1 MLHDSMTNDFRRP
14 QDQLRG
20 LECWHCHRPRWL
32 SYPPRCCDLQ
42 RLEVPHLSE
51 ISLPAPL
58 FGARAHEISLYIPGS
73 HPVCEMALGRN
84 LYRLKSSE
92 VKVKRPIRIQQIN
105 SIGFLLWCTSDL
117 YRKRVPTRNMWLNT
131 TKPCTAAEAAT
142 ISCTSAA
149 SNLATSTPT
158 FWPCPQLAQRL
169 SFQLLPGKVKFQAIS
184 SKYHSIDSTV
194 ISNIS

>member
-1 MLHDSMTNDFRRP
+1 MCIVNMLHDSMTNDFRRP

-92 VKVKRPIRIQQIN
+92 AKVKRPIRIQQIN

-117 YRKRVPTRNMWLNT
+117 YRKRIPTRNMWLNT

-158 FWPCPQLAQRL
+158 FLTMSSTCSTAVFSAASWQSQ
-169 SFQLLPGKVKFQAIS
+169 IS
-184 SKYHSIDSTV
+184 INLKQV
-194 ISNIS
+194 P